1 MTTPIVV
8 RPGRG
13 PRVEEVPVEMVERK
27 GRGHPDT
34 LCDRASEELSI
45 ALSRFY
51 LKEFGRVL
59 HHNVDKCVLVGGQSQ
74 AAFGGGEVLEPIY
87 LLLVGRAAL
96 TVEYKKRMVKVPAGA
111 MAVEGTQR
119 WMREAMRFLDPT
131 RHLVVDSR
139 IRPGSVDL
147 VHLFDEDHQVPMA
160 NDTSFGVGYAPLSD
174 TERIVL
180 DTEQFLN
187 GPEMKRKFPALGED
201 IKVMGVRRGD
211 AIGLTIACAIV
222 SSQVKNKEAY
232 LAMKTAVESVVAK
245 RAGKMTNREVAV
257 AMNTADRPEKG
268 SFYLT
273 VTGTSAE
280 HGDDGQVGRGNRAN
294 GLITPYRPM
303 TLEASAG
310 KNPITHVGKIYN
322 IAARLVAER
331 LVAGEPAL
339 KQVHVNM
346 VSRIGAPI
354 HEPQVVDVEVHGG
367 SKATQRNAE
376 ETAAGVLEEMDT
388 LWKGFLERKY
398 TVF

>member
-1 MTTPIVV
+1 MATPIVV

-13 PRVEEVPVEMVERK
+13 LRVEEVPVEMVERK
-27 GRGHPDT
+27 GRGHPDS

-45 ALSRFY
+45 ALSKFY

-74 AAFGGGEVLEPIY
+74 ATFGGGEVLEPLY

-96 TVEYKKRMVKVPAGA
+96 IVEYKKRAVKVPAGT
-111 MAVEGTQR
+111 MAVEGTQK

-139 IRPGSVDL
+139 IRSGSVDL
-147 VHLFDEDHQVPMA
+147 VHVFDEDAGVPMA
-160 NDTSFGVGYAPLSD
+160 NDTSFGVGFAPLSD

-187 GPEMKRKFPALGED
+187 GSEMKRKYPALGED

-211 AIGLTIACAIV
+211 AVQLTIACAIV

-232 LAMKTAVESVVAK
+232 LSLKAAVESAVAR

-257 AMNTADRPEKG
+257 SMNTADRPERG

-331 LVAGEPAL
+331 LVEAEPAL

-354 HEPQVVDVEVHGG
+354 HEPTVVDVEMHGG

-376 ETAAGVLEEMDT
+376 DIAAGVLEEMDT
-388 LWKGFLERKY
+388 LWKRFLERKFM
-398 TVF
+398 VF

>member
-1 MTTPIVV
+1 
-8 RPGRG
+8 
-13 PRVEEVPVEMVERK
+13 MVERK
-27 GRGHPDT
+27 GRGHPDS

-59 HHNVDKCVLVGGQSQ
+59 HHNVDKCVLVGGQSR
-74 AAFGGGEVLEPIY
+74 AEFGGGEVLEPIY

-96 TVEYKKRMVKVPAGA
+96 AVEYQKRTVKVPAGT

-139 IRPGSVDL
+139 IRPGSADL
-147 VHLFDEDHQVPMA
+147 VHVFDEESIPMA
-160 NDTSFGVGYAPLSD
+160 NDTSFGVGFAPLSD

-180 DTEQFLN
+180 DAEQFLN
-187 GPEMKRKFPALGED
+187 GPEMKRKHPALGED

-211 AIGLTIACAIV
+211 AIGLTVACAIV
-222 SSQVKNKEAY
+222 SSQVKNKESY
-232 LAMKTAVESVVAK
+232 LAMKSAVESAVAK
-245 RAGKMTNREVAV
+245 RAGKLTNREVAV
-257 AMNTADRPEKG
+257 SMNTADRPEKG

-331 LVAGEPAL
+331 LVEREPAL

-354 HEPQVVDVEVHGG
+354 HEPQVVDVEIHGG
-367 SKATQRNAE
+367 SPATQRNAE
-376 ETAAGVLEEMDT
+376 EAAAGVLDEMGT
-388 LWKGFLERKY
+388 LWKGFLERKFM
-398 TVF
+398 VF